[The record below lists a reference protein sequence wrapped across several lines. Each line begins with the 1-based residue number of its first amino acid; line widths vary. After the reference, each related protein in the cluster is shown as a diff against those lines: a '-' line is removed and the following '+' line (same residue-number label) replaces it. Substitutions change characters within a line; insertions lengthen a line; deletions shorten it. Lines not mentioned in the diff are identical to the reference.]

1 MSSTSSKIWFVV
13 VAIVIAV
20 AAVFPFLNGSETDS
34 ANATESAKKTQS
46 AKKESVKYTNEH
58 LPEFAKIRDVKEK
71 KAKFFGYLKPLVE
84 AVNQDIRNDRA
95 FVKSLAEFPDD
106 QEERINLSNIIK
118 RYDIDIEEVDI
129 ESEFDLLKS
138 KLLRRVDTLPVALVL
153 MQAANESAWGT
164 SRFALQAN
172 NLFGQWCFSPGCGV
186 VPKGRPD
193 GETYEVRK
201 FNHPIESIR
210 SYFNNLNTGHAYVKL
225 RDIRQQKR
233 AEGESLDATEL
244 AEGLT
249 QYSIRRE
256 EYVVEIQN
264 MIRVNKKYL

>member
-1 MSSTSSKIWFVV
+1 MNSLSSKIPLTLVICITLIA
-13 VAIVIAV
+13 AIY
-20 AAVFPFLNGSETDS
+20 PFTQETSPQHSKS
-34 ANATESAKKTQS
+34 ASTANNEVKEPAKRI
-46 AKKESVKYTNEH
+46 KYENEF
-58 LPEFAKIRDVKEK
+58 LPDFASIRDVKEK

-84 AVNQDIRNDRA
+84 AVNQEIKSDRQ
-95 FVKSLAEFPDD
+95 FVASLTSYP
-106 QEERINLSNIIK
+106 EEQDARIALSNIIK
-118 RYDIDIEEVDI
+118 RYDIDIEETDI
-129 ESEFDLLKS
+129 ESEFEQLKS
-138 KLLRRVDTLPVALVL
+138 RLLRRVDTLPVALVL

-201 FNHPIESIR
+201 FNHPIDSIR
-210 SYFNNLNTGHAYVKL
+210 SYFNNLNTGHAYVSL
-225 RDIRQQKR
+225 RDIREQHR
-233 AEGESLDATEL
+233 ENGEPLDATEM
-244 AEGLT
+244 AEGLSK
-249 QYSIRRE
+249 YSIRRE